1 MRSVCGAGKKSLSRI
16 RAALSETQDAMG
28 VTALNDWT
36 ARYYQHANRLA
47 VLHFLTC
54 HSIPVVLVDVFFHG
68 RTDSDDRSP
77 NTPEE
82 WEPVLSE
89 RSEYLGLTGE
99 SELEKRVFH
108 AFIDISGAR

>member
-1 MRSVCGAGKKSLSRI
+1 MRSAYGAGKKSLSRI

-77 NTPEE
+77 KHAGGVGAGPQ
-82 WEPVLSE
+82 
-89 RSEYLGLTGE
+89 RA
-99 SELEKRVFH
+99 KRV
-108 AFIDISGAR
+108 SGTHW